1 MNKEKSKGKI
11 IVSVLVWCAIAVF
24 VFLIV
29 YKGQFS
35 FYNLYKSKKVYQ
47 QAIVRNDDMQAQ
59 NEYLEKDITDMDND
73 PRVQLRSSAE
83 IGYKKPDV
91 QIIKKT
97 RKRETQSDQIYFLF
111 FTNYFLL
118 KKQIP
123 APLGIF
129 LSFKEYLLLIYIKRK
144 FCQEVNNDGK
154 KYRSQI

>member
-97 RKRETQSDQIYFLF
+97 RKRETQSD
-111 FTNYFLL
+111 
-118 KKQIP
+118 
-123 APLGIF
+123 
-129 LSFKEYLLLIYIKRK
+129 
-144 FCQEVNNDGK
+144 
-154 KYRSQI
+154 